1 MFAVVHFIDLKRK
14 KTMDNENILEDL
26 KVQYPSEFEGW
37 DGFEITWK
45 LRKRRDRI
53 DMLVTLL
60 NEGTD
65 GYAVDLHACFLIIQ
79 AEDGG
84 DIIRV
89 GKHGLVTEFN
99 SIYIPEFAK

>member
-1 MFAVVHFIDLKRK
+1 
-14 KTMDNENILEDL
+14 MDENIQAHLTAL
-26 KVQYPSEFEGW
+26 YPVEFGGW

-45 LRKRRDRI
+45 MRKRRDRN

-65 GYAVDLHACFLIIQ
+65 GYAVDLHACFLMTE

-89 GKHGLVTEFN
+89 GKHELAAEFN

>member
-1 MFAVVHFIDLKRK
+1 MDENFQAELKAK
-14 KTMDNENILEDL
+14 
-26 KVQYPSEFEGW
+26 YPVEFGGW

-45 LRKRRDRI
+45 LRKRKDRA

-65 GYAVDLHACFLIIQ
+65 GYAVDLHACFLIIE
-79 AEDGG
+79 AKDGG

-89 GKHGLVTEFN
+89 GKHELAAEFN
-99 SIYIPEFAK
+99 SIYIQEFVK